1 MPKINIEKRYM
12 EIELLDADR
21 DIDSKIIAR
30 KDIKLINFL
39 LIAITV
45 IAIPPSRAPIPSKDV
60 NIPIQKSFGL
70 NFSISNRLIN
80 AMNGRAKILKTKV
93 RDITDNKLTLSLVCP
108 ITFRSD
114 WVQLFVLVVK
124 VSPFWVETKK
134 TDRAYSCLLYTSDAA
149 DES

>member
-12 EIELLDADR
+12 KIELLDADR

-45 IAIPPSRAPIPSKDV
+45 IAVPPNRAPIPSKEV
-60 NIPIQKSFGL
+60 NIPTFNSFGL
-70 NFSISNRLIN
+70 NFSISNRLIY
-80 AMNGRAKILKTKV
+80 AMNGRAKILNTKV
-93 RDITDNKLTLSLVCP
+93 RDITENKLTLSLVCP

-114 WVQLFVLVVK
+114 
-124 VSPFWVETKK
+124 
-134 TDRAYSCLLYTSDAA
+134 
-149 DES
+149 

>member
-12 EIELLDADR
+12 KIELLDEDR

-45 IAIPPSRAPIPSKDV
+45 IAVPPNRAPIPSKDV
-60 NIPIQKSFGL
+60 NTPIYNSFGS
-70 NFSISNRLIN
+70 NFSISNRLIS

-108 ITFRSD
+108 ITFISD
-114 WVQLFVLVVK
+114 
-124 VSPFWVETKK
+124 
-134 TDRAYSCLLYTSDAA
+134 
-149 DES
+149 

>member
-12 EIELLDADR
+12 KIELLDADR

-45 IAIPPSRAPIPSKDV
+45 IAVPPNRAPIPSKDV
-60 NIPIQKSFGL
+60 NIPIYNSFGS

-114 WVQLFVLVVK
+114 
-124 VSPFWVETKK
+124 
-134 TDRAYSCLLYTSDAA
+134 
-149 DES
+149 

>member
-1 MPKINIEKRYM
+1 MK
-12 EIELLDADR
+12 IELLDEDR
-21 DIDSKIIAR
+21 DIDSKIITR
-30 KDIKLINFL
+30 KNIKLINFL

-45 IAIPPSRAPIPSKDV
+45 IAVPPNRAPIPSKDV
-60 NIPIQKSFGL
+60 NIPIYNSFGL

-114 WVQLFVLVVK
+114 WV
-124 VSPFWVETKK
+124 
-134 TDRAYSCLLYTSDAA
+134 
-149 DES
+149 

>member
-12 EIELLDADR
+12 KIELLDEDR

-45 IAIPPSRAPIPSKDV
+45 IAVPPNRAPIPSRDV
-60 NIPIQKSFGL
+60 NTPIYNSFGS

-80 AMNGRAKILKTKV
+80 AMNGRAKILNTKV

-114 WVQLFVLVVK
+114 
-124 VSPFWVETKK
+124 
-134 TDRAYSCLLYTSDAA
+134 
-149 DES
+149 

>member
-12 EIELLDADR
+12 KIAVLDADR

-39 LIAITV
+39 LITITL
-45 IAIPPSRAPIPSKDV
+45 IAVPPNRAPIPSKDV
-60 NIPIQKSFGL
+60 NSPTYKLFGL

-80 AMNGRAKILKTKV
+80 AMNGRAKILNTKV

-114 WVQLFVLVVK
+114 
-124 VSPFWVETKK
+124 
-134 TDRAYSCLLYTSDAA
+134 
-149 DES
+149 

>member
-12 EIELLDADR
+12 KIELLDADR

-45 IAIPPSRAPIPSKDV
+45 IAVPPKRAPIPSKDV
-60 NIPIQKSFGL
+60 NIPIYNSFGL
-70 NFSISNRLIN
+70 NFSMSNRLIN

-93 RDITDNKLTLSLVCP
+93 RDTTDNKLTLSLVCR

-114 WVQLFVLVVK
+114 
-124 VSPFWVETKK
+124 
-134 TDRAYSCLLYTSDAA
+134 
-149 DES
+149 

>member
-12 EIELLDADR
+12 KIELLDADR
-21 DIDSKIIAR
+21 YIHSKIIAR

-45 IAIPPSRAPIPSKDV
+45 IAVPPSKAPIPSKDV
-60 NIPIQKSFGL
+60 NIPIYNSFGL

-93 RDITDNKLTLSLVCP
+93 RDITDNKLTLSLVFR

-114 WVQLFVLVVK
+114 
-124 VSPFWVETKK
+124 
-134 TDRAYSCLLYTSDAA
+134 
-149 DES
+149 

>member
-12 EIELLDADR
+12 KIELLDADR

-39 LIAITV
+39 LIVITV
-45 IAIPPSRAPIPSKDV
+45 IAVPPNRAPIPSKDV
-60 NIPIQKSFGL
+60 NNPIYNSFGL
-70 NFSISNRLIN
+70 NFSISNRLIS

-114 WVQLFVLVVK
+114 
-124 VSPFWVETKK
+124 
-134 TDRAYSCLLYTSDAA
+134 
-149 DES
+149 

>member
-12 EIELLDADR
+12 KIELLNADR

-39 LIAITV
+39 LIVITV
-45 IAIPPSRAPIPSKDV
+45 IAVPPSKAPIPSKDV
-60 NIPIQKSFGL
+60 NIPIYKSFGL
-70 NFSISNRLIN
+70 NFSISNRLIK

-108 ITFRSD
+108 ITFSSD
-114 WVQLFVLVVK
+114 WV
-124 VSPFWVETKK
+124 
-134 TDRAYSCLLYTSDAA
+134 
-149 DES
+149 

>member
-1 MPKINIEKRYM
+1 MK
-12 EIELLDADR
+12 IELLDADR

-45 IAIPPSRAPIPSKDV
+45 IAVPPNRAPIPSKDV
-60 NIPIQKSFGL
+60 NIPIYNSLGL
-70 NFSISNRLIN
+70 NFSISNRLIK

-93 RDITDNKLTLSLVCP
+93 RDITDNKLTSSLVCT

-114 WVQLFVLVVK
+114 
-124 VSPFWVETKK
+124 
-134 TDRAYSCLLYTSDAA
+134 
-149 DES
+149 

>member
-1 MPKINIEKRYM
+1 MK
-12 EIELLDADR
+12 IELLDADR

-39 LIAITV
+39 LIVIMV
-45 IAIPPSRAPIPSKDV
+45 IAVPPNRAPIPSKDV
-60 NIPIQKSFGL
+60 NIPIYNSFGL

-93 RDITDNKLTLSLVCP
+93 KNITDNKLTLSLVCT

-114 WVQLFVLVVK
+114 WV
-124 VSPFWVETKK
+124 
-134 TDRAYSCLLYTSDAA
+134 
-149 DES
+149 

>member
-12 EIELLDADR
+12 KIELLDADR

-60 NIPIQKSFGL
+60 NTPIYNSFGS

-114 WVQLFVLVVK
+114 WV
-124 VSPFWVETKK
+124 
-134 TDRAYSCLLYTSDAA
+134 
-149 DES
+149 